1 MRLLYGLHPE
11 AGSGT
16 GGNMS
21 VAPRAGNGKIT
32 VPDIQSRKFSSPET
46 KKKITCLTAYDYPTA
61 RLLDDAGVD
70 ILLVGDSLGMVVL
83 GYDSTLPV
91 TLDEMLHHVRA
102 VRRGTKRALLVADM
116 PYGSFHVS
124 LDESI
129 RNAMRLVKEG
139 GAEAVKI
146 EGGERRLE
154 LITRLVEAEIP
165 VMGHVGLTPQ
175 SVNALGGFHVQ
186 GKTVDAARQLER
198 DAQAVEAAGAFSVV
212 LESVPR
218 DLAARITEKLRIPTI
233 GIGAGPDCDGQVLV
247 FHDLVG
253 LTIGHTPKFA
263 RQYVNLAAE
272 ISRAAEAFCNDVGAG
287 CFPSDAESFHSPAE
301 LREHLLARQRV

>member
-1 MRLLYGLHPE
+1 
-11 AGSGT
+11 
-16 GGNMS
+16 MS

-32 VPDIQSRKFSSPET
+32 VPDIQSRKFNSSSGSPET
-46 KKKITCLTAYDYPTA
+46 NTKITCLTAYDYPTA
-61 RLLDDAGVD
+61 RLLDEAGVE

-91 TLDEMLHHVRA
+91 TLEEMLHHVRA

-124 LDESI
+124 IDESI
-129 RNAMRLVKEG
+129 RNAMKLVKEG

-146 EGGERRLE
+146 EGGERRIE
-154 LITRLVEAEIP
+154 LIARLVEAEIP

-186 GKTVDAARQLER
+186 GKSADAARQLER
-198 DAQAVEAAGAFSVV
+198 DARAVESAGAFSVV

-218 DLAARITEKLRIPTI
+218 EVAARITEKLRIPTI

-253 LTIGHTPKFA
+253 LTIGHKPKFA

-272 ISRAAEAFCNDVGAG
+272 ISRAAEAFCSDVRAG
-287 CFPSDAESFHSPAE
+287 SFPSDTESFHSPAE
-301 LREHLLARQRV
+301 LREQLPAKQRT

>member
-1 MRLLYGLHPE
+1 MLHRVRATVKLPCLTFNPANSVPVRL
-11 AGSGT
+11 S
-16 GGNMS
+16 
-21 VAPRAGNGKIT
+21 
-32 VPDIQSRKFSSPET
+32 ET